1 MEPAKETPTIE
12 GLRDQ
17 MVLLNRLDEAA
28 EASRLRILDA
38 VIALF
43 PTLGVNHGWS
53 VSRVEGGFVYL
64 ISETDQSAWSNA
76 VYRLELSTGLF
87 EMQ

>member
-1 MEPAKETPTIE
+1 MEPAKETPTVE

-28 EASRLRILDA
+28 EAARLRILDA
-38 VIALF
+38 VTALF
-43 PTLGVNHGWS
+43 PTLGVHRGWG
-53 VSRVEGGFVYL
+53 VSRVEGDVVYL

-76 VYRLELSTGLF
+76 IYRLELSTGLF